1 MFQSLRQANPF
12 FILYKGENP
21 RCEIGSVVSVS
32 NPAPKFQNQF
42 NAYQPN
48 QEMVVDV
55 KVKVGE
61 STYTYNQLPANLAVA
76 DLNQEGVNVTVSS
89 NRDALNS
96 EVEAM
101 LQRSRDIV
109 DSVDHH
115 RMVIASCEDM
125 LKELNPKFAKE
136 KAIEENITQ
145 LNDKVG
151 GLEGTL
157 QNIQD
162 MLAKALTPAVVAPA
176 AGGNSKSSKS

>member
-76 DLNQEGVNVTVSS
+76 DLNQEGVSVTVSS

-101 LQRSRDIV
+101 LQRSREIV

-136 KAIEENITQ
+136 KAMEENITQ

-162 MLAKALTPAVVAPA
+162 MLAKALTPAAVPA

>member
-32 NPAPKFQNQF
+32 SPTPKFQNQF
-42 NAYQPN
+42 NAYQAN

-76 DLNQEGVNVTVSS
+76 DLNQEGVSVTVSS
-89 NRDALNS
+89 SRDALNS

-115 RMVIASCEDM
+115 RAVIVACEDM

-136 KAIEENITQ
+136 KAMEENITQ
-145 LNDKVG
+145 LNNKVG

-162 MLAKALTPAVVAPA
+162 MLAKALTPAPA
-176 AGGNSKSSKS
+176 TAGGGSSKTTKS

>member
-76 DLNQEGVNVTVSS
+76 DLNQEGVSVTVSS

-101 LQRSRDIV
+101 LQRSREIV

-162 MLAKALTPAVVAPA
+162 MLAKALTPAAAPA